1 MDSINFFID
10 ILFIFFN
17 ELFSLIKLN
26 KSTKTNNFFFSSKF
40 HLQSDINYILTENK
54 YKIVT

>member
-40 HLQSDINYILTENK
+40 HLQSDINCILTKNK
-54 YKIVT
+54 